1 MSEKYLKIVR
11 HYENCFDRF
20 GDQAK
25 GVDWPSEESALVRYK
40 VMHELIREIDISA
53 SILDFG
59 CGLGHFYKYLQKS
72 GVQNLEY
79 TGLDLSEKFVENC
92 RKKYPSLTFYSGDVF
107 DPSFSLPTFDYLI
120 LNGVFTEKLDL
131 TNDEMWNF
139 TQRLLTKVF
148 SLCRKGFA
156 FNVMS
161 KNVDWE
167 RDDLFHLSI
176 DQLTDFLF
184 RKLSR
189 NFVIRN
195 DYGLYE
201 YTTYVYR

>member
-1 MSEKYLKIVR
+1 MSENYLKIVR

-20 GDQAK
+20 GDQPK
-25 GVDWPSEESALVRYK
+25 GVDWPNEEGALIRYK
-40 VMHELIREIDISA
+40 VMHDLVKEKGSPT

-59 CGLGHFYKYLQKS
+59 CGLAHFHSYLQSS
-72 GVQNLEY
+72 GVQNIEY
-79 TGLDLSEKFVENC
+79 AGLDLSEKFVSSC
-92 RKKYPSLTFYSGDVF
+92 RKKYPNLAFYCGDIF
-107 DPSFSLPTFDYLI
+107 DPSFNLPTFDYLI
-120 LNGVFTEKLDL
+120 LNGVLTEKLDL
-131 TNDEMWNF
+131 THDEMWNF
-139 TQRLLTKVF
+139 AQNLLVKAF
-148 SLCRKGFA
+148 SFCRKGMA

-167 RDDLFHLSI
+167 RDDLFHLST
-176 DQLTDFLF
+176 DQLTNFVF